1 MKLISNIFV
10 CFVLS
15 VIVEGN
21 MLAAALRGG
30 IEPII
35 LSFGAAFAA
44 LGIKNSEYIML
55 EERVNPFKES
65 YREYYKEKYGSYPV
79 EEKDRKDASQ
89 KRPPV

>member
-1 MKLISNIFV
+1 MKIGVILV
-10 CFVLS
+10 CYTLS

-44 LGIKNSEYIML
+44 LGLN
-55 EERVNPFKES
+55 
-65 YREYYKEKYGSYPV
+65 
-79 EEKDRKDASQ
+79 AT
-89 KRPPV
+89 